1 MELTHCDGCNRT
13 EPAATPKDDSIMRK
27 VRVTVVED
35 GRSWASSES
44 EKLEADLCD
53 RCRPKMLQTF
63 FNVPGETDYELP
75 SWMSQPTSALGT

>member
-13 EPAATPKDDSIMRK
+13 EPAATPKDDSIMKK
-27 VRVTVVED
+27 VVVTVIED
-35 GRSWASSES
+35 GRSWAVTQS

-63 FNVPGETDYELP
+63 FNVPGEIDYELP
-75 SWMSQPTSALGT
+75 IWMSREPSVLGG